1 MSDLSNAETTLDDL
15 LNVSKEVESKE
26 PEVEEVKMDN
36 GPSYR
41 DLIRTQGYVLIKDLF
56 PKELLHELR
65 SAIMQG
71 IRRGKFG
78 LRNKSGIIIPNFLKV
93 KDLRDLGL
101 SLKHNEKLHAIL
113 KDIFGGDDY
122 RFCAHNDVG
131 VNRTVAWHKDRL
143 NGKYRKFEKHDIF
156 AKTKGET
163 FQIVKVLTYL
173 ESHEDDDH
181 ALMLIP
187 GSHVKRKMGNPKDGI
202 RMHPSFGDTL
212 IFDQRISHK
221 GQGSKVT
228 DSSKRIL
235 VSLGFGKNNHYTD
248 EFEKGTKHRQRDQ
261 FKEMM
266 KGK

>member
-1 MSDLSNAETTLDDL
+1 MDPTISTLDSML
-15 LNVSKEVESKE
+15 KVTGNFGGTPPSEPLPEIKEDPV
-26 PEVEEVKMDN
+26 
-36 GPSYR
+36 SYR

-56 PKELLHELR
+56 PKELLDELR
-65 SAIMQG
+65 RAIMQG
-71 IRRGKFG
+71 IRRKKFG
-78 LRNKSGIIIPNFLKV
+78 LVKKSNITIPNFLKV
-93 KDLRDLGL
+93 KELRELGL
-101 SLKHNEKLHAIL
+101 SLKNNEKLHAIL

-163 FQIVKVLTYL
+163 SFQIVKVLTYL

-202 RMHPSFGDTL
+202 RMHPAFGDTL

-221 GQGSKVT
+221 GQGSKVK

-235 VSLGFGKNNHYTD
+235 VSLGFGKNNYYTD

-266 KGK
+266 KYK